1 MVKEVRER
9 DTRKMEGSNYKR
21 LKSWGR
27 SSERRTDLRGTRFER
42 YGPVKGGGKV
52 KQERKE

>member
-1 MVKEVRER
+1 MVKEVREG

-52 KQERKE
+52 AGK